1 MRRRLLVAGAGM
13 RAPLAAARPA
23 PLRTTGRNGWTWNA
37 LVVGLAAA
45 TLAAATIAA
54 CARSARA
61 DGDPASDVLYSEQ
74 LFLPYDVS
82 FPPRLQAQLRQL
94 LAAGARTGYPIRV
107 AVVATA
113 YDLGSIGELW
123 RKPQLYA
130 RFLGTELSL
139 VYHGRLL
146 IVMPNGFGLYRGGSP
161 VALERRSLDTVTIAP
176 GGAGLARAAIIAVR
190 QLAAAAGH
198 PLTLPQPQPTK
209 VPAVTAASHRLRNLL
224 VIAAGVMLMLLVW
237 AISLRLRPLR
247 RPSTGGREGRR
258 HRTRSTRRVVRLPGR
273 IRPVWPLIAL
283 LGTLVLIANVAFALA
298 ERKTS
303 HAGAASAHAL
313 APDVTWSAGAR
324 PAAAFTLIDQ
334 HARPVSVPSGRTT
347 ILTFIDPLCRNY
359 CPLEARVLDR
369 TINQLPAGSRP
380 QIVAVSVNPAA
391 DTRANLALDH
401 RKWRLSPQWRWAIG
415 EPTALARIWHAY
427 GITVQ
432 VVPQHTLGI
441 TIQKIVHTE
450 ATYLIDRHGFQR
462 ALYLWPFKTAAV
474 AAGVRRLEAET
485 HGG

>member
-1 MRRRLLVAGAGM
+1 M
-13 RAPLAAARPA
+13 
-23 PLRTTGRNGWTWNA
+23 
-37 LVVGLAAA
+37 VVGLAAA
-45 TLAAATIAA
+45 TLAAATIMAWA
-54 CARSARA
+54 PSASA

-94 LAAGARTGYPIRV
+94 LAAGARSGFPIRV

-123 RKPQLYA
+123 RRPQVYA

-146 IVMPNGFGLYRGGSP
+146 IVMPNGFGLYRGGNP
-161 VALERRSLDTVTIAP
+161 VALERRSLDTVKIAP
-176 GGAGLARAAIIAVR
+176 GGSGLARAAIIAVR
-190 QLAAAAGH
+190 QLAAAVGH
-198 PLTLPQPQPTK
+198 PLTLPQPQPAK
-209 VPAVTAASHRLRNLL
+209 VPAVTTTSHRLRNLL
-224 VIAAGVMLMLLVW
+224 LIAAGVMLMLLVW

-247 RPSTGGREGRR
+247 HTGTGRREGRR
-258 HRTRSTRRVVRLPGR
+258 HRVQSTPSTEARPVAPHPGVHRLSGR
-273 IRPVWPLIAL
+273 IRRLWPLLGL
-283 LGTLVLIANVAFALA
+283 LGCLVLVANVAFALA
-298 ERKTS
+298 ERKS
-303 HAGAASAHAL
+303 PHAAVASGQAVR
-313 APDVTWSAGAR
+313 PDVTWTAGAR

-334 HARPVSVPSGRTT
+334 HARPVSVTSGRTT

-369 TINQLPAGSRP
+369 TVNQLPAKSRP

-391 DTRANLALDH
+391 DTRANLALDQ

-415 EPTALARIWHAY
+415 DPAALAHIWRAY
-427 GITVQ
+427 GVTVQ

-462 ALYLWPFKTAAV
+462 ALYLWPFKTKAV
-474 AAGVRRLEAET
+474 AAGLRQLESET